1 MSVTAISATLT
12 PFFFYRDLLGFPVEK
27 TTYQRY
33 SSPFPS
39 ENRIIRIYPDVDT
52 RYKQR
57 HESYK
62 DIGHL
67 ITKTIQLKPGK
78 YFAFFPSFK
87 YASEVLKYIKPVPGL
102 TILKQLGPMHDD
114 ERKNFVEELENNS
127 LVLAIAVTAG
137 IFAEGLDFPGM
148 LNGVFII
155 SPSLPSV
162 SFERE
167 LIRQYYEER
176 YSNGFAYAYQFPGL
190 TRSFQAAGR
199 LIRTVDDK
207 GIIIFIGRR
216 YATPTYGGFFPTYYF
231 DESPKELVSSNI
243 LVEIKNFWEKTQLK

>member
-1 MSVTAISATLT
+1 M
-12 PFFFYRDLLGFPVEK
+12 
-27 TTYQRY
+27 
-33 SSPFPS
+33 
-39 ENRIIRIYPDVDT
+39 
-52 RYKQR
+52 
-57 HESYK
+57 
-62 DIGHL
+62 
-67 ITKTIQLKPGK
+67 KPGK

-87 YASEVLKYIKPVPGL
+87 YASEVLKYIRPVPGL

-114 ERKNFVEELENNS
+114 ERKNFVEDLENNS

-199 LIRTVDDK
+199 LIRTVEDK

-216 YATPTYGGFFPTYYF
+216 YATPTYGGFFPAYYF